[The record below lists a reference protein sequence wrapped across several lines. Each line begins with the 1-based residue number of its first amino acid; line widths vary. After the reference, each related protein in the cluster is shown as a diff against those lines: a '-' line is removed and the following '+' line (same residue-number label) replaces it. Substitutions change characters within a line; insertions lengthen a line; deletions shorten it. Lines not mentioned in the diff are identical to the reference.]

1 MHPTLV
7 KFGTFAIHSYG
18 LLLAVAFLASIQ
30 LFLARGRA
38 RGLPEDRLSTL
49 SLWLLVLA
57 ILGGRLLFVAT
68 HWDEYKTD
76 PLAIVRLWE
85 GGLILYGG
93 YALAIAGGILYVRR
107 AGLSVWRVG
116 DAAAP
121 SMALGVGI
129 GRLGCFMNGCCYGLP
144 TTLPWGIKFPP
155 ESYSSAVFPGE
166 TLHPSQLYM
175 SAAGF
180 LLFFALLRFDR
191 KRRFDGWLFWS
202 YIALDAGLRF
212 LIDFTRYY
220 DETSFLGRIGGL
232 SFNMNQLLSAG
243 LIVIS
248 LVMLRVLSSRAKG
261 PAAAGEDGSRDDE
274 EAGGFAQEPSLP
286 AATAPRVPRP
296 GEPAGQNPPA

>member
-1 MHPTLV
+1 MHPTIV
-7 KFGTFAIHSYG
+7 QFGSFAIHSYG
-18 LLLAVAFLASIQ
+18 LLLAVAFLAAIQ
-30 LFLARGRA
+30 LFLIRGRA
-38 RGLPEDRLSTL
+38 RGLSEDRLSTL

-57 ILGGRLLFVAT
+57 IVGGRLLFVAT
-68 HWDEYKTD
+68 HWDDYKGD
-76 PLAIVRLWE
+76 PLGVFRLWE

-121 SMALGVGI
+121 SMALGIGI
-129 GRLGCFMNGCCYGLP
+129 GRLGCFFNGCCYGLP
-144 TTLPWGIKFPP
+144 TTLPWGIHFPP
-155 ESYSSAVFPGE
+155 ESYSSAVFPNE
-166 TLHPSQLYM
+166 SLHPSQLYM

-180 LLFFALLRFDR
+180 LLFLALLGLDR

-202 YIALDAGLRF
+202 YIAMDAGLRF

-220 DETSFLGRIGGL
+220 DGTSLLGRIGGL

-248 LVMLRVLSSRAKG
+248 LVMLRVLSRRAKRLAAEG
-261 PAAAGEDGSRDDE
+261 HGGADEALSADPDAAAVPGEGAAP
-274 EAGGFAQEPSLP
+274 AGGT
-286 AATAPRVPRP
+286 AAHNHPVR
-296 GEPAGQNPPA
+296 